1 MSHIIWMEEGNLP
14 TINRQVTWFLS
25 ESPLSTCIPDDF
37 RPLLVERVSSI
48 HYYMLIQA
56 GSLEQTGPSLCQPS
70 DMESTNSY
78 CYLMEKMNILLTR
91 EGGKGVLPVPY
102 VGPLSLRNFLECLC
116 RMYRERSELVKKQE
130 NNLKYANTSFF
141 LSSSS
146 SSSLPLSLCI
156 FFSLSFSHSACL
168 LYLCTF
174 SISHSF
180 HWSSL
185 IHYSLS
191 FIVKLSVLWLVCR
204 TQLKRCK
211 QHSIY

>member
-91 EGGKGVLPVPY
+91 EEGGKGVLPVPY

-141 LSSSS
+141 LSSSF
-146 SSSLPLSLCI
+146 SLPLSLCI
-156 FFSLSFSHSACL
+156 SLSLSLSLSLCL
-168 LYLCTF
+168 FLYLCTF
-174 SISHSF
+174 RLYFSF
-180 HWSSL
+180 FPSTDPPL
-185 IHYSLS
+185 YTIHYHL
-191 FIVKLSVLWLVCR
+191 
-204 TQLKRCK
+204 
-211 QHSIY
+211 